1 MKKIVGVF
9 KPFNLKQNLY
19 VFEDGNKITSVE
31 VTLEDAAKT
40 IMALAKEYDTNKID
54 LSGPKQYVRGH
65 RKYVWGKYIMKKYN
79 QNKLTF
85 NII

>member
-40 IMALAKEYDTNKID
+40 IMALAKEYDTNQID
-54 LSGPKQYVRGH
+54 LSGPKQYVRGLKKH
-65 RKYVWGKYIMKKYN
+65 FEQKELEKYN

>member
-1 MKKIVGVF
+1 MRKIVGVF

-31 VTLEDAAKT
+31 ITLEDAAKT
-40 IMALAKEYDTNKID
+40 IMALAKEYNTNQID
-54 LSGPKQYVRGH
+54 LSGPKQYIQGL
-65 RKYVWGKYIMKKYN
+65 RKHFEQKELEKYN
-79 QNKLTF
+79 QNQLTF